1 MPTLLIAS
9 YLEPE
14 YVARVRAVDPSLDVI
29 YAPELLYT
37 PRYPADHWPGEFTRT
52 PANEALWRQHLAR
65 AEILF
70 DFDKSNAADLPALTP
85 KLKWIQA
92 TSAGIGDYVRAK
104 GYDASMP
111 TVAFTTC
118 AGVHAQPL
126 AEWCVLVML
135 AIHRKFLDTLRDQR
149 RKHWERFASA
159 DLRDQTLVIVGMGN
173 VGTEV
178 ARLGK
183 AFGMRTVGVK
193 RTIAGINPADLH
205 LDELYAPNDLPRA
218 LRQAQNLVLIAP
230 RTRDTEKMI
239 GAKELAMLPKGAVF
253 INIGRGVLV
262 DEPALIA
269 SLQSGHLCGAG
280 LDVFEVEPL
289 PATSPLWEMENV
301 IFCPHSASTAD
312 RENERITDLF
322 CDNLRRYLDGRPLLN
337 VYDRELGF

>member
-1 MPTLLIAS
+1 MPTILIAS

-14 YVARVRAVDPSLDVI
+14 YVDRVRAVDPRLDVI

-37 PRYPADHWPGEFTRT
+37 PRYPADHWPGEFSRT
-52 PANEALWRQHLAR
+52 PANETIWRGHLSR

-70 DFDKSNAADLPALTP
+70 DFDKSNAAELAVLTP

-92 TSAGIGDYVRAK
+92 TSAGIGDYVRAR
-104 GYDASMP
+104 GYDTSMP
-111 TVAFTTC
+111 NVTFTTC
-118 AGVHAQPL
+118 SGVHAQPL

-135 AIHRKFLDTLRDQR
+135 AFHRKFLETLADQR

-173 VGTEV
+173 IGTEV

-193 RTIAGINPADLH
+193 RTIAGIKPADLY
-205 LDELYAPNDLPRA
+205 LDELYAPTDLPNA
-218 LRQAQNLVLIAP
+218 LKQAQNLVLITP
-230 RTRDTEKMI
+230 RTKETEKMI
-239 GAKELAMLPKGAVF
+239 GAGELAMLPKGAVF

-269 SLQSGHLCGAG
+269 SLQSGHLRGAG
-280 LDVFEVEPL
+280 LDVFEAEPL
-289 PATSPLWEMENV
+289 PPASPLWEMENV

-322 CDNLRRYLDGRPLLN
+322 CENLRRYLAGRELLN